1 LHPRNTNQQ
10 LETTIQPEA
19 KWETHLQTEGMTV
32 IVADVVARAQS
43 TTKANATVALVPPQV
58 PPGTAGAVA
67 LMATSRVTGSA
78 KVAKDIRHSTM
89 SLSVVVGVGG

>member
-1 LHPRNTNQQ
+1 MLSFGSCTRQIKQNHRRETTNQT
-10 LETTIQPEA
+10 EE
-19 KWETHLQTEGMTV
+19 KWVTQVQTEGMTV

-58 PPGTAGAVA
+58 PQGTVGAAAV
-67 LMATSRVTGSA
+67 MVTSRVTGSA

-89 SLSVVVGVGG
+89 R